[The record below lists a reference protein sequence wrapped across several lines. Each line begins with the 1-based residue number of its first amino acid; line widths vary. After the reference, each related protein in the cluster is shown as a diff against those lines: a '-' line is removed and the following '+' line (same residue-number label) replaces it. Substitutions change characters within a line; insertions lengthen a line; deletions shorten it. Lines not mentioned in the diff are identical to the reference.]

1 MQYCECFAGN
11 VKCSSNCRCIGCK
24 NTGSG
29 GGPPFDRRM
38 DAIALQPKQYPIAP
52 NHPVASRR
60 ATGEPWLAAQNLT
73 FLKRGSPPEKKK
85 LLFESGDIA
94 SMPSLASSEGTS
106 PGGEYSSE
114 RMMKRKIPPRSQADE
129 DGGALL
135 LAAAVAMTEFGQSP
149 MGKKT
154 RLDGE

>member
-1 MQYCECFAGN
+1 
-11 VKCSSNCRCIGCK
+11 
-24 NTGSG
+24 
-29 GGPPFDRRM
+29 M
-38 DAIALQPKQYPIAP
+38 DAISLQQPGQFPIAP
-52 NHPVASRR
+52 NPVASRR

-94 SMPSLASSEGTS
+94 SMPSLASSSEGTS

-114 RMMKRKIPPRSQADE
+114 RMMKRTLPPRNRADE

-135 LAAAVAMTEFGQSP
+135 LAAVAMTEFGQSP

-154 RLDGE
+154 KLDGE